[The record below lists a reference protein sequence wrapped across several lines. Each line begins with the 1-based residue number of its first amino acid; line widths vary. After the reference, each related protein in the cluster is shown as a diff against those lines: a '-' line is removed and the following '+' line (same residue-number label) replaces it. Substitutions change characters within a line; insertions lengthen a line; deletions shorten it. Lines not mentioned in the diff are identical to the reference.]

1 MHNYVGHKWLI
12 GIVFLDR
19 PDLFIKNNRVELVH
33 PRIKY
38 VGDLDAKIGSVNI
51 TLFCRFCVFVL
62 GSSCHLVGDH
72 SFVHS
77 VLLHTLY
84 NLVLKHRISLS

>member
-51 TLFCRFCVFVL
+51 TLSSAVSAFLFWEAAVVSLVIIRLFIQFCYI
-62 GSSCHLVGDH
+62 
-72 SFVHS
+72 
-77 VLLHTLY
+77 LY
-84 NLVLKHRISLS
+84 TIWC